1 MPQIHNHFGGR
12 NVTAVGDDNMTQ
24 PLIELNRVSK
34 RFGTHPVLQEFS
46 MTVGRGEIVGL
57 LGPNGSG
64 KTTSI
69 RLMNGVIRPDSGSI
83 AVAGFDPVRD
93 GEPIRRMSGIM
104 TESAGF
110 YVNMT
115 GLQNLQFYADLYG
128 VTDSRRP
135 TELLEEFGLT
145 GARDKKVG
153 TYSTG
158 MKKRLGL
165 AKALLHTPEILFLDE
180 PTNGLDPEGIRQVL
194 DAIVR
199 LNRRDG
205 TTMILCSHLL
215 QQLETVCHRYVFLTG
230 GRVIEQGTLA
240 ELEARYVTQAV
251 LQVET
256 DLALQ
261 GESYRGAGARRLE
274 GGKLEFTLQGKAAVP
289 DFLRQLTQEAQ
300 VYGATLVNQDLESL
314 YFKIREVARH
324 E

>member
-1 MPQIHNHFGGR
+1 
-12 NVTAVGDDNMTQ
+12 MTQ
-24 PLIELNRVSK
+24 PMIELNRVSK
-34 RFGTHPVLQEFS
+34 RFGEHPVLREFS

-69 RLMNGVIRPDSGSI
+69 RLMNGVMKPDGGAI
-83 AVAGFDPVRD
+83 TMAGYDPVHD
-93 GEPIRRMSGIM
+93 GEPIRRMSGMM

-110 YVNMT
+110 YLNMT
-115 GLQNLQFYADLYG
+115 GLQNLQLFADLYG
-128 VTDSRRP
+128 VTDSHRP
-135 TELLEEFGLT
+135 LELLEEFGLA
-145 GARDKKVG
+145 GARDQKVG

-165 AKALLHTPEILFLDE
+165 AKALLHRPEILFLDE
-180 PTNGLDPEGIRQVL
+180 PTNGLDPEGIRMVL
-194 DAIVR
+194 AHIVE
-199 LNRRDG
+199 LNRRHG

-215 QQLETVCHRYVFLTG
+215 QQLETVCHRYVFITG

-240 ELEARYVTQAV
+240 ELEERHVKEAV

-261 GESYRGAGARRLE
+261 GGSYRGMAARRTDD
-274 GGKLEFTLQGKAAVP
+274 GHVEFTLPGKAAVP
-289 DFLRQLTQEAQ
+289 EFLRALTREAN